1 MKKGYKKLLFFEIVL
16 FCLLFINS
24 FVWNILS
31 DYFILIFLLMLI
43 VLFKFVFGFEKDRHR
58 FTKDLILEIIIF
70 LIVFFILFY
79 LLGIFI
85 TFAKTGN
92 FISREGLI
100 HYIIPTFGYIILR
113 EIFRYGVMSKAQ
125 GNKLV
130 IVMTILLFIFLDIST
145 TLYYADF
152 SSNYKILTFV
162 GLTLLP
168 AVSSNIVFSYITLKT
183 GYKPII
189 LYASVMGLYQYVLP
203 IIPNPDEYL
212 SSIIRFLLP
221 VVLCYRIYG
230 FFHNNYDKEL
240 EREYRKKSV
249 LPLAVV
255 SLVVCLLV
263 YFTSG
268 YFHYWAIAIAT
279 GSMDPVIKKGDV
291 AIVKKIDDN
300 YHQLKVGDVI
310 AFRYQNVVIVHRIIN
325 IVQDRDKYY
334 FYTKGDANVSEDKF
348 AIESDMI
355 VGVVNHKI
363 PLIGI
368 PTVWLSELS

>member
-1 MKKGYKKLLFFEIVL
+1 M
-16 FCLLFINS
+16 C
-24 FVWNILS
+24 
-31 DYFILIFLLMLI
+31 
-43 VLFKFVFGFEKDRHR
+43 
-58 FTKDLILEIIIF
+58 
-70 LIVFFILFY
+70 
-79 LLGIFI
+79 
-85 TFAKTGN
+85 
-92 FISREGLI
+92 
-100 HYIIPTFGYIILR
+100 
-113 EIFRYGVMSKAQ
+113 KAQ

-130 IVMTILLFIFLDIST
+130 VVMTVLLFIFLDIST
-145 TLYYADF
+145 TLYFGDF
-152 SSNYKILTFV
+152 SSNYKILTFI

-168 AVSSNIVFSYITLKT
+168 AVSSNIVFSYITLMT

-203 IIPNPDEYL
+203 VIPNPDEYL

-249 LPLAVV
+249 LPLAGV

-325 IVQDRDKYY
+325 IIQEILSLAIYQIIKAEDA
-334 FYTKGDANVSEDKF
+334 TKFN
-348 AIESDMI
+348 I
-355 VGVVNHKI
+355 
-363 PLIGI
+363 
-368 PTVWLSELS
+368 